1 MRLVPLKANKESTMK
16 RGSRKS
22 SPKRTKPA
30 STKSSPQSTSGER
43 LVDALRVDGNA
54 AAGILSEL
62 FVPDLTAGRAKCAS
76 CGVTRTIGV
85 LLVYAHGM
93 GTVMRC
99 PECNGVVMRIA
110 RTPTHVWLDATGAS
124 SIVISA
130 PA

>member
-1 MRLVPLKANKESTMK
+1 MK
-16 RGSRKS
+16 RVSKKS
-22 SPKRTKPA
+22 SEPMA
-30 STKSSPQSTSGER
+30 AGER

-62 FVPDLTAGRAKCAS
+62 FVPDLTAARAKCAG

-99 PECNGVVMRIA
+99 PGCDSVVLRIA
-110 RTPTHVWLDATGAS
+110 RTPTHVWLDASGAK
-124 SIVISA
+124 SIVIA
-130 PA
+130 ATG